1 MILVLVAGLPILTAA
16 VAVLMRAL
24 RRRDDRRAWLA
35 LGAAVLAEAIG
46 AIWVA
51 WPGGETRFPSHADVV
66 LLTFFPLVFVAALLF
81 ARRRLVRITPAL
93 WLDAAIGSVGA
104 AAIVAQLLG
113 ETAQR
118 ATGGGWQSVVA
129 LLYPMFDVLLV
140 VMVLVAV
147 TLRGWRVSS
156 VWLLIGAGLLAHV
169 AADVGY
175 AWAGFAGERRPLWV
189 PLLGLLS
196 PVLIAVAALRPAE
209 LPRKVALAGWRT
221 LVTPSVMTLVAGG
234 LLVADHF
241 NPTSTPAVLLSAAT
255 LVLALGRMAL
265 TFLENTAL
273 QHSRALALTDE
284 LTGLANR
291 RAFHEQLRAELREN
305 SRLAVAMVD
314 LDRFKD
320 LNDTLGHHA
329 GDLLLINLGA
339 RLQGGGRKQRAGGPP
354 RRRRVRAAV
363 AECRA
368 RAGGGRRAPHRRRAA
383 SAVRDRRARSRDG
396 RQHRR
401 RAVPRPRLRRRRA
414 AAARG
419 RRHVPGQGRPHRLPD
434 LRPVA

>member
-1 MILVLVAGLPILTAA
+1 
-16 VAVLMRAL
+16 MRAL
-24 RRRDDRRAWLA
+24 RRPDDRGAWLA
-35 LGAAVLAEAIG
+35 LGAALLAEAIG
-46 AIWVA
+46 GIWVA
-51 WPGGETRFPSHADVV
+51 WPGGETRFPNHADLV
-66 LLTFFPLVFVAALLF
+66 LLAFFPLVFVAALLF

-93 WLDAAIGSVGA
+93 WLDAAIGSIGA

-209 LPRKVALAGWRT
+209 LPRNVALVGWRT
-221 LVTPSVMTLVAGG
+221 LVTPSVMTLVVGG

-241 NPTSTPAVLLSAAT
+241 HPTSTPAVLLAAAT
-255 LVLALGRMAL
+255 MVLALGRMAL
-265 TFLENTAL
+265 TFMENTTL

-291 RAFHEQLRAELREN
+291 RAFHEQLRAELREDR
-305 SRLAVAMVD
+305 RLAVAMVD

-329 GDLLLINLGA
+329 GDLLLVNLGA
-339 RLQGGGRKQRAGGPP
+339 RLRE
-354 RRRRVRAAV
+354 AV
-363 AECRA
+363 GSRGLVA
-368 RAGGGRRAPHRRRAA
+368 R
-383 SAVRDRRARSRDG
+383 
-396 RQHRR
+396 
-401 RAVPRPRLRRRRA
+401 
-414 AAARG
+414 
-419 RRHVPGQGRPHRLPD
+419 
-434 LRPVA
+434 